1 MTTAKF
7 STTLNP
13 DLVREAKSRVG
24 ERGFSRYLDEALAR
38 ALQRDRLVDLENELA
53 KVYGPIPDDVQDR
66 IDRAPWPK

>member
-13 DLVREAKSRVG
+13 DRVREAKARVG

-38 ALQRDRLVDLENELA
+38 ALQHDRLVDLESELSA
-53 KVYGPIPDDVQDR
+53 VYGPIPENVQRR
-66 IDRAPWPK
+66 IDQTPWPR